1 MQLRQQGWS
10 IRQIAARLGRAPPS
24 ISPEL
29 HRNATQAGGYRP
41 FEAHR
46 RATARRARARPRRI
60 ETSTELG
67 QLVGELLA
75 RRWSRSR
82 SAATCS
88 NASPASPGCGC
99 VMRASTRPST
109 SPESPLRR
117 PSLLAPH
124 NRYAPGVI
132 TGARTSTPST
142 EVTRTLPRA
151 AQSRALGQSRSYS
164 STARR
169 LAFS

>member
-1 MQLRQQGWS
+1 
-10 IRQIAARLGRAPPS
+10 
-24 ISPEL
+24 
-29 HRNATQAGGYRP
+29 
-41 FEAHR
+41 
-46 RATARRARARPRRI
+46 
-60 ETSTELG
+60 
-67 QLVGELLA
+67 
-75 RRWSRSR
+75 
-82 SAATCS
+82 
-88 NASPASPGCGC
+88 
-99 VMRASTRPST
+99 MRASTRPST
-109 SPESPLRR
+109 NPESPLRR

>member
-75 RRWSRSR
+75 RRWSPQQVSR
-82 SAATCS
+82 HLQQCFPGQPGMWLCHESIYQAIYQPRIAA
-88 NASPASPGCGC
+88 A
-99 VMRASTRPST
+99 
-109 SPESPLRR
+109 
-117 PSLLAPH
+117 APV
-124 NRYAPGVI
+124 A
-132 TGARTSTPST
+132 A
-142 EVTRTLPRA
+142 RA
-151 AQSRALGQSRSYS
+151 AQPLRTGRDHRRAHQH
-164 STARR
+164 AVD
-169 LAFS
+169 